1 MSTRRRKL
9 GALGERLARARL
21 EGQGYLILE
30 ANWRSSSGEIDLVA
44 QKGDQLIFV
53 EVRTRQGRSYG
64 LPEESLSGAKRKRL
78 ITLAEEYLQ
87 GCLSPYADWR
97 VDVVAVE
104 FSAQGILERIEHIEN
119 ALF

>member
-1 MSTRRRKL
+1 MTTRRRKL

-44 QKGDQLIFV
+44 QKGDQLVFV

-64 LPEESLSGAKRKRL
+64 LPEESLSRAKRERL
-78 ITLAEEYLQ
+78 VTLAEEYVQ
-87 GCLSPYADWR
+87 GHAGRYTDWR
-97 VDVVAVE
+97 VDMVAVE
-104 FSAQGILERIEHIEN
+104 FSYQGVLERIEHIEN